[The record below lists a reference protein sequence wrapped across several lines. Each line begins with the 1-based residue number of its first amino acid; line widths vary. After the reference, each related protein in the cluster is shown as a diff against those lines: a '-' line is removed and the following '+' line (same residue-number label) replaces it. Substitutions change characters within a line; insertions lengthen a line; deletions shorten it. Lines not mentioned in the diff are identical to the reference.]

1 MWRMPGIARVCTP
14 TFRCL
19 QIWRGKAKLQEM
31 SCTLLQTRYAR
42 KNPSSDA
49 FCWSTN
55 DSIPSNGSYKAFI
68 ARKEIKVSI
77 RRLCGRVVEHPPERS
92 QKCKHFAILRIFGE
106 KDLRI
111 FACFCK
117 INLRISAFFDKII
130 CVWQRSKVLCQDIF
144 IEK

>member
-77 RRLCGRVVEHPPERS
+77 WRLCGRVVEHPPERS
-92 QKCKHFAILRIFGE
+92 QKCKHFAILRIFSE
-106 KDLRI
+106 KHFAILRI
-111 FACFCK
+111 FGKKDFAISKKSSTFAA
-117 INLRISAFFDKII
+117 NLIKLTI
-130 CVWQRSKVLCQDIF
+130 
-144 IEK
+144 